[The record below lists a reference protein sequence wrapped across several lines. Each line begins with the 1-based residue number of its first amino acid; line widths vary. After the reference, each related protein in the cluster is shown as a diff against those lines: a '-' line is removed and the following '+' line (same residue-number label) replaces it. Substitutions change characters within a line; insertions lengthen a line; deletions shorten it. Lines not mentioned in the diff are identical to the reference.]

1 MITYP
6 VFKPG
11 AAIGVTA
18 SSYGVDEGNKEIF
31 EEAVARMQESG
42 YPVILGQT
50 VYKHEK
56 AKSAPGKERGM
67 EFNQMMQD
75 EAIDLIIP
83 PWGGELLIEMLE
95 FIDFDQ
101 VKKKWILGFS
111 DISLLLLVTTLR
123 TGIAT
128 AHGPSFGDLRG
139 KLSDET
145 TAMWQKVLT
154 TPAGGSI
161 LQHSSQKHQGK
172 EESAEPSPYIFPLNT
187 LTEWK
192 TVSGKDVEVKGRL
205 LGGCIDIIRHIAGTP
220 YGDVKR
226 FNEELIHGEP
236 ILWYLENCELNAVDV
251 RRSLL
256 QMRYAGWFDNCS
268 GILFGRSG
276 ANQPVDEYTAEDAYQ
291 ALSEE
296 LQLPVIYDVDFGHV
310 PPQMTLINGAYAEVE
325 VVNGQG
331 TIKQYFYE

>member
-18 SSYGVDEGNKEIF
+18 SSFGVDEGSRETFGESVTRMKE
-31 EEAVARMQESG
+31 RG
-42 YPVILGQT
+42 YNVILGHT
-50 VYKHEK
+50 VYKQHK
-56 AKSAPGKERGM
+56 AKSVPGRERGM

-75 EAIDLIIP
+75 EAVDLIIP

-95 FIDFDQ
+95 FIDFDRVQ
-101 VKKKWILGFS
+101 GKWILGFS
-111 DISLLLLVTTLR
+111 DISLLLLTITLR

-139 KLSDET
+139 KLTDET
-145 TAMWQKVLT
+145 TAMWQKVLA
-154 TPAGGSI
+154 TPTGGSI

-172 EESAEPSPYIFPLNT
+172 GEPGGTSPYVFHLNAKT
-187 LTEWK
+187 GWK
-192 TVSGKDVEVKGRL
+192 TVSGKDEAIKGRL
-205 LGGCIDIIRHIAGTP
+205 LGGCIDVIRHIIGTP

-226 FNEELIHGEP
+226 FNEEIIHGEP
-236 ILWYLENCELNAVDV
+236 IIWYLENCELNTVDV
-251 RRSLL
+251 RRSLV

-276 ANQPVDEYTAEDAYQ
+276 GNQPVDDYTAEDLYRD
-291 ALSEE
+291 LSEE
-296 LQLPVIYDVDFGHV
+296 LQLPVIYEMDFGHV
-310 PPQMTLINGAYAEVE
+310 PPQMTLINGAYGEVE

-331 TIKQYFYE
+331 TLKQYFRE